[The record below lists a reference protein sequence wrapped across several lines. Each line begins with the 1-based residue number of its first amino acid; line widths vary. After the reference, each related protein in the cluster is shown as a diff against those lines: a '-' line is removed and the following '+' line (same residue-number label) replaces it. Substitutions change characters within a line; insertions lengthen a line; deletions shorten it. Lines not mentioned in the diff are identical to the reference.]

1 MKRRWVCSFM
11 KATCGFAGDYRTAAL
26 TRCDALGVAD
36 ARSKN
41 SVECPSSE
49 RILGAIVKARF
60 SGRGAVVVA
69 CAIWLGLAGC
79 SRQQSDWE
87 KARGANSIDSY
98 ETFLKTYPSGEFTAQ
113 AQARVKEL
121 YEERDWQK
129 ARDADTPDS
138 YQAFLKLYPEG
149 KWAEEA
155 RIRVENFSLG
165 QAPTTAPAN
174 AEAPIVAPVPLSAA
188 APAAAAK
195 PAVKPA
201 TKLASKAG
209 NKAATKAATSAAAQG
224 AAAPGGQYAVQLGAF
239 SSGSGAA
246 EKAWPALQTKF
257 PAQLK
262 GVKHAVL
269 VGKGGKGQLYRLQ
282 ATGLGRDQ
290 ARKICAGLKAKSQAC
305 VVIAPK
311 H

>member
-1 MKRRWVCSFM
+1 M
-11 KATCGFAGDYRTAAL
+11 
-26 TRCDALGVAD
+26 
-36 ARSKN
+36 
-41 SVECPSSE
+41 
-49 RILGAIVKARF
+49 KARF
-60 SGRGAVVVA
+60 TGRGAAVVA

-87 KARGANSIDSY
+87 KARTANSIDSY

-138 YQAFLKLYPEG
+138 YQAFLKQYPEG

-165 QAPTTAPAN
+165 QAPTSAPAN
-174 AEAPIVAPVPLSAA
+174 AEAPIAPAP
-188 APAAAAK
+188 APAATSAAK
-195 PAVKPA
+195 AAAKAA
-201 TKLASKAG
+201 TKPTTKAV
-209 NKAATKAATSAAAQG
+209 TKAATSAAAHG
-224 AAAPGGQYAVQLGAF
+224 AAAPEDQYAVQLGAF

-262 GVKHAVL
+262 GLKHAVL
-269 VGKGGKGQLYRLQ
+269 AAKGGKGQLYRLQ
-282 ATGLGRDQ
+282 ATGLSRDH